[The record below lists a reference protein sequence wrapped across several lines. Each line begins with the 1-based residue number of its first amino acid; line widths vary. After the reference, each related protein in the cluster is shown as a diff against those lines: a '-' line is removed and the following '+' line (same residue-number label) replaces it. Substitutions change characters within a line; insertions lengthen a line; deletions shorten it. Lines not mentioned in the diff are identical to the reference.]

1 MTSQALNV
9 KHVALT
15 QQCTNL
21 RFKKKFKENASRN
34 VISHTIIKCLNMFGD
49 LS

>member
-15 QQCTNL
+15 QQCMIL

-34 VISHTIIKCLNMFGD
+34 VISHTLIKCLNVFGD